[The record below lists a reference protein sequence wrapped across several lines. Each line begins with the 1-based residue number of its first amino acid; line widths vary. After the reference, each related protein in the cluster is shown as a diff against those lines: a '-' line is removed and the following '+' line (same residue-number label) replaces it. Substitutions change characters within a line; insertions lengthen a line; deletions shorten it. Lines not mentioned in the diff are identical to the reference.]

1 MLLFMM
7 LAYTDTVKAEPAD
20 SMWIEPAIV
29 DYYTN
34 TTSVGKLFNV
44 TVHVNSTAMAFTWQ
58 VKIYYN
64 TSHLNVTSNGVGYT
78 AGAKS
83 EFFDGMMTVPVS
95 PVIDREMGI
104 LWIGESLLGASDYAN
119 GTGSLCW
126 VEFEVIGAPNETIGM
141 FESVL
146 DMGASS
152 DTFLLDTDI
161 LEVTITRYN
170 ANYSFAYISDTEG
183 PMIGTPMQDPPSDN
197 VQPDDEVMVSVDVTD
212 AGSGVKNVTLHYTND
227 TVWYNVSMTH
237 NATSGS
243 WEGIIPEHVEGTM
256 IQYKI
261 SAYDNEDNF
270 AEEDNAG
277 AYYVFTVIPEFTSVI
292 LLTLMAIATFA
303 AIITRKKLEG

>member
-1 MLLFMM
+1 MLFFLM

-20 SMWIEPAIV
+20 SIWIEPAAIE
-29 DYYTN
+29 YYTN

-44 TVHVNSTAMAFTWQ
+44 TLHVNATTDIYVWQ
-58 VKIYYN
+58 VQMFWNI
-64 TSHLNVTSNGVGYT
+64 SHLNVTGVDYTGVG
-78 AGAKS
+78 KS
-83 EFFDGMMTVPVS
+83 EFFDGHATVPVA
-95 PVIDREMGI
+95 PTIDYDEGYV
-104 LWIGESLLGASDYAN
+104 LHGESMIGVDSEN
-119 GTGSLCW
+119 GTGSLFW
-126 VEFEVIGAPNETIGM
+126 VEFEVISAPNETTGM
-141 FESVL
+141 FMSEL
-146 DMGASS
+146 DINTSF
-152 DTFLLDTDI
+152 TYLLDPD
-161 LEVTITRYN
+161 LAELTITK
-170 ANYSFAYISDTEG
+170 YSASYSLTFVSDTEG
-183 PMIGTPMQDPPSDN
+183 PMIGTPTQDPPSNN
-197 VQPDDEVMVSVDVTD
+197 VQPEDKVMVHVDVTD

-237 NATSGS
+237 NATSGL
-243 WEGIIPEHVEGTM
+243 WAGLIPEHVEGTM

>member
-1 MLLFMM
+1 
-7 LAYTDTVKAEPAD
+7 
-20 SMWIEPAIV
+20 
-29 DYYTN
+29 
-34 TTSVGKLFNV
+34 
-44 TVHVNSTAMAFTWQ
+44 
-58 VKIYYN
+58 
-64 TSHLNVTSNGVGYT
+64 
-78 AGAKS
+78 
-83 EFFDGMMTVPVS
+83 
-95 PVIDREMGI
+95 
-104 LWIGESLLGASDYAN
+104 
-119 GTGSLCW
+119 
-126 VEFEVIGAPNETIGM
+126 
-141 FESVL
+141 
-146 DMGASS
+146 
-152 DTFLLDTDI
+152 
-161 LEVTITRYN
+161 
-170 ANYSFAYISDTEG
+170 
-183 PMIGTPMQDPPSDN
+183 MIGTPMQDPPSDN